1 MYVYTQSTD
10 VERSSATVH
19 KNQSVV
25 SFSELLK
32 DSEEAL
38 FEITKEGTEVHWV
51 RNLV

>member
-1 MYVYTQSTD
+1 MKTKSVSRTKFCDCT
-10 VERSSATVH
+10 H

-38 FEITKEGTEVHWV
+38 FEITKEGTKVHWV
-51 RNLV
+51 KNLV